1 MKWEISPTYH
11 SFKALT
17 VRYLQLVE
25 TMLLLVYN
33 TSEPLMRTIN
43 LPSKSHEQ
51 TGSVHCYLYFFVGV
65 FS

>member
-1 MKWEISPTYH
+1 MKREISPIYH
-11 SFKALT
+11 SFKVLT

-43 LPSKSHEQ
+43 LPLKSHEQ
-51 TGSVHCYLYFFVGV
+51 TGSVYCYLYFFVGV